1 MVSNYCL
8 PPNMKEGKKN
18 NTKSQSNLC
27 DTISTPESLSFSL
40 TLSSEELDWTRRPVP
55 KQFKASAGQTDFSQ
69 SGRRLSGSPD
79 ECQPPS
85 STKNT
90 QSRQKKRGYTIFAN
104 FTSPPARHVTL
115 HLHHVMC

>member
-55 KQFKASAGQTDFSQ
+55 QQFKASAGLTFSQ
-69 SGRRLSGSPD
+69 LGRRLSGSLD
-79 ECQPPS
+79 EFLPPS

-90 QSRQKKRGYTIFAN
+90 QSREKKRGLTIFAN
-104 FTSPPARHVTL
+104 FASPPARHDTL
-115 HLHHVMC
+115 HLHHVTC